1 MMEDKHVKYAD
12 ITNISTAGPGEVNAA
27 DKTGKSPLA
36 EALQAM
42 LMEEAL
48 LEDEQDLP
56 VCRDFLWRVL
66 YEQDFC
72 ISATK
77 MLEIAKQLEADPA
90 LSGQVDHN
98 WLAGELEG
106 YLLQSFFKLAMMEDY
121 LPDDLV
127 FKLNLYK
134 GYMET
139 DDINKACFFSS
150 ANNVRRAEVFEF
162 LPQEG

>member
-1 MMEDKHVKYAD
+1 MMEDKHVKYAN
-12 ITNISTAGPGEVNAA
+12 ITNISTAGPVEVSA
-27 DKTGKSPLA
+27 TGKTVESPLA
-36 EALQAM
+36 RALHAM
-42 LMEEAL
+42 LSEEAVP
-48 LEDEQDLP
+48 EDDQDLP

-77 MLEIAKQLEADPA
+77 MLEIAEQLEADPA

-106 YLLQSFFKLAMMEDY
+106 YLLQSFFKLAMMEGC

-139 DDINKACFFSS
+139 DDINKACFFASTH
-150 ANNVRRAEVFEF
+150 NVRRAEVFEF
-162 LPQEG
+162 LPQGG